1 MKTTHTKQKKESTKL
16 NLAQDTKISKSI
28 IIGSF
33 VAIFIA
39 ISPYIFYL
47 YKGLPR
53 IKTWET
59 SFFTIES
66 NYYEDVN
73 IYVWLLLARFIPMM
87 LLTLWFLTCKHWW
100 YHVILIPIAMYA
112 FQLFTVL
119 NNESRYIDEFEI
131 IWLIPIM
138 MVIIPFVYLIRIKLF
153 DKLVLGIDL
162 KKIEAEL
169 DEYERKEKEA
179 QEKNEI
185 K

>member
-1 MKTTHTKQKKESTKL
+1 MKTTHTKQKKELEKTNSITE
-16 NLAQDTKISKSI
+16 TKINKNLIVGSI
-28 IIGSF
+28 
-33 VAIFIA
+33 VAILIA

-53 IKTWET
+53 ET
-59 SFFTIES
+59 IWKGYFFTIQTE
-66 NYYEDVN
+66 YYQDVN
-73 IYVWLLLARFIPMM
+73 IYVWSILGRSIPLL

-112 FQLFTVL
+112 FQLFNVL
-119 NNESRYIDEFEI
+119 NNESSYIDEFEI
-131 IWLIPIM
+131 TWLIPIM
-138 MVIIPFVYLIRIKLF
+138 MVIIPFVYLIRVKLF

-169 DEYERKEKEA
+169 DEYDRKEKEA
-179 QEKNEI
+179 QNINEL